1 VFNLAVVAEGK
12 LLRAVSIVLKEEA
25 GHAVLNQVIVEMV
38 TEGSLLRAV
47 DVAWSMAGG
56 NVVVKLVD
64 AELAP
69 EGMSMWH

>member
-1 VFNLAVVAEGK
+1 M
-12 LLRAVSIVLKEEA
+12 LKEEA